1 MPRCVMEREQELIVG
16 GGPVGLY
23 LASKLEGATVVD
35 AKPRSG
41 NNVACAGLV
50 TDSIKT
56 LLGVKDLRRIQVNRP
71 KRTIVQGPSRQL
83 EVEQRHNI
91 IIDNKRFEELL
102 HDKAVQAGSEV
113 HTSARYRRSE
123 GSTHFIATR
132 EGEKRIEATRVYGAD
147 GPHSKVRQEFGFKPV
162 KTMMGWQARVKS
174 DERMDTIR
182 FYPHIGTYAWQIPEG
197 DGVMRVGVAGR
208 KSEYEAFVKGT
219 GRIID
224 TRHGPIPL
232 HDPRMRNKVIRK
244 DVTTRLVG
252 DAAGHIK
259 NTTGGGIIPGM
270 TAADAITNKKHAKR
284 LNAELYSHFLVH
296 NIMKR
301 YSMRDWDRFIEAG
314 QAHRE
319 LLARTSREE
328 AMRLVWNMG
337 RNTTFWKMSLSKLAS
352 GKVRII

>member
-1 MPRCVMEREQELIVG
+1 MEGKRELIVG

-35 AKPRSG
+35 AKPKPGS
-41 NNVACAGLV
+41 NVACAGLV
-50 TDSIKT
+50 TDSIRT
-56 LLGVKDLRRIQVNRP
+56 LLSVKDLRRIQINKP
-71 KRTIVQGPSRQL
+71 KYTIVQGPSRRL
-83 EVEQRHNI
+83 EVEQKHNI

-113 HTSARYRRSE
+113 HTLARYRRSE
-123 GSTHFIATR
+123 GSTHLIATR
-132 EGEKRIEATRVYGAD
+132 KGEKQIRATRVYGAD
-147 GPHSKVRQEFGFKPV
+147 GPHSKVSQEFGFKPV
-162 KTMMGWQARVKS
+162 KTMMGWQARIKS

-182 FYPHIGTYAWQIPEG
+182 FHPHIGTYAWQIPEG
-197 DGVMRVGVAGR
+197 DGVTRVGVAGT
-208 KSEYEAFVKGT
+208 KSEYDAFVKRKGK
-219 GRIID
+219 IID

-232 HDPRMRNKVIRK
+232 HDPRRRNKLRRK
-244 DVTTRLVG
+244 DVATRLVG

-270 TAADAITNKKHAKR
+270 TAADAIANKKHMKR

-296 NIMKR
+296 NIMKQ

-314 QAHRE
+314 QVHRE

-328 AMRLVWNMG
+328 AMRLVWNMS
-337 RNTTFWKMSLSKLAS
+337 RNTTFWKMSLSKIAS
-352 GKVRII
+352 GKVSII